1 MERKINKYLIKWK
14 TSSRRM
20 PLLINGARQVGK
32 TYSALTFGKSYY
44 RNTVYFNMEDS
55 KEITAIFE
63 RDLNPERIVRE
74 LSAKIG
80 QSIFKEETLIIF
92 DEIQSCERALTAL
105 KYFCEEAPEYHII
118 AAGSL
123 LGVAL
128 NREKFSFPVGKI
140 DMITLYPLDFEEFLW
155 ATDNHKIRDLICESF
170 KTFTPLSIHETAMDL
185 YKTYL
190 VVGGMPRSVTEYI
203 ETKDFDFV
211 MVAQKTLNDSYIADM
226 AKYATPHETTKI
238 MAAWTSVPAQLAK
251 ENHKFQ
257 YKIIKS
263 GARAYDYEIPLNWL
277 KAAGIINKCIR
288 IHEGKMPLSA
298 YADNGSFKL
307 YMADTGLLCS
317 KFDVRANI
325 VLDSP
330 VSFHGFKGALTEN
343 YVMQAL
349 VANGFA
355 PYYWTSPGKAELDFV
370 FQDRQGNVIPLEVK
384 SAENVKAKSLKLFM
398 SLYRPPYSIRVSGKN
413 FGFEN
418 NIKSIP
424 LYGVFCLTP

>member
-1 MERKINKYLIKWK
+1 MERKIEKYLIKWK
-14 TSSRRM
+14 SSSRRM

-32 TYSALTFGKSYY
+32 TYSALTFGKAHY

-55 KEITAIFE
+55 TEITAIFE

-80 QSIFKEETLIIF
+80 QSIFKKETLIIF

-128 NREKFSFPVGKI
+128 NREKYSFPVGKV

-155 ATDNHKIRDLICESF
+155 ATDHTEIINLIRESF
-170 KTFTPLSIHETAMDL
+170 EAFAPLSIHETAMDL
-185 YKTYL
+185 YKSYL
-190 VVGGMPRSVTEYI
+190 VVGGMPRSVSEYI

-211 MVAQKTLNDSYIADM
+211 MVAQKTLNDSYVADM

-238 MAAWTSVPAQLAK
+238 MSAWSSVPAQLAK

-257 YKIIKS
+257 YKIIKF
-263 GARAYDYEIPLNWL
+263 GARAYEYEIPLDWL
-277 KAAGIINKCIR
+277 KAAGIINKCIH
-288 IHEGKMPLSA
+288 IHEGRMPLSA
-298 YADNGSFKL
+298 YADNSLFKL

-317 KFDVRANI
+317 KFDIRANI
-325 VLDSP
+325 ILDNP
-330 VSFHGFKGALTEN
+330 VSFYGFKGALLEN

-349 VANGFA
+349 VTNGFT
-355 PYYWTSPGKAELDFV
+355 PYYWSSPGKAELDFV
-370 FQDRQGNVIPLEVK
+370 FQDRQGNIIPLEVK

-398 SLYRPPYSIRVSGKN
+398 SLYKPPYGIRVSAKN